1 MSSYG
6 VLNEEWNGNSGNIP
20 IRHSTKR
27 WNSNWIISPCVAF
40 IIRSHKLLTVAT
52 VPHKLLIVTTAGTI
66 RKFRSDE
73 KKVSVFSVNSL
84 KAIGVPLASIHL
96 LTYRGPGP

>member
-1 MSSYG
+1 MSSI
-6 VLNEEWNGNSGNIP
+6 LP
-20 IRHSTKR
+20 IKYAL
-27 WNSNWIISPCVAF
+27 SNRLALCFPQAM
-40 IIRSHKLLTVAT
+40 TVT
-52 VPHKLLIVTTAGTI
+52 TMPHKLLIVTTAGTI
-66 RKFRSDE
+66 CKFRSDE